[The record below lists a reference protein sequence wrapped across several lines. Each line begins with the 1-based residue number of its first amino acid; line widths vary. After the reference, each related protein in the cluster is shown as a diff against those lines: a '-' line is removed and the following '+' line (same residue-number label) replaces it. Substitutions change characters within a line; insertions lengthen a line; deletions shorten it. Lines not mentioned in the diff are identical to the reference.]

1 MCIFCHIEYRL
12 SVEAQV
18 LESEDFSQYQ
28 GMWVAIL
35 DKKVIASGKTMA
47 EVYDKVLQSDVIRTP
62 LFQKIPEKGEIDTF
76 IL

>member
-1 MCIFCHIEYRL
+1 L
-12 SVEAQV
+12 ASVESQV

-35 DKKVIASGKTMA
+35 DKKVIASGKSMS
-47 EVYDKVLQSDVIRTP
+47 EVYNKVAETKVIRTP
-62 LFQKIPEKGEIDTF
+62 LFQKIPEKGEVDTF

>member
-1 MCIFCHIEYRL
+1 MA
-12 SVEAQV
+12 SVESQV

-35 DKKVIASGKTMA
+35 DRKVIASGKTMS
-47 EVYDKVLQSDVIRTP
+47 EVYDKVFQAKVIRTP
-62 LFQKIPEKGEIDTF
+62 LFQKIPEKGEVDTF

>member
-1 MCIFCHIEYRL
+1 MA
-12 SVEAQV
+12 SVESQV

-35 DKKVIASGKTMA
+35 DKKVIASGKSMS
-47 EVYDKVLQSDVIRTP
+47 EVYNKVAEAKVIRTP
-62 LFQKIPEKGEIDTF
+62 LFQKIPEKGEVDTF